1 MEFNERER
9 RIIER
14 LVHYNFIELNTLGK
28 FLQEEILTVDAG
40 LSTMCIKD
48 LDKNVLYIN
57 THIFNTDNELR
68 RGLFIITEIF
78 LLFLKL
84 KKNGLIICID
94 GDDANAVLTAGLPN
108 LKQSHENAM
117 QVLIMENGDYIR
129 NGDLEWCDS
138 SGNIKYKAFA
148 IEEKAIP
155 IRQLMGAVIFISQE
169 LVSLVDRNFKS
180 EEESRFIRELHWTR
194 ASFAVAFF
202 GLLIATVS
210 PFIFD
215 TKLDDKQFDKII
227 ENLRR
232 DEVSIMKNEAERIS
246 MDSLCDKRWQLI
258 GRVKNCN

>member
-84 KKNGLIICID
+84 K
-94 GDDANAVLTAGLPN
+94 
-108 LKQSHENAM
+108 
-117 QVLIMENGDYIR
+117 
-129 NGDLEWCDS
+129 
-138 SGNIKYKAFA
+138 
-148 IEEKAIP
+148 
-155 IRQLMGAVIFISQE
+155 IF
-169 LVSLVDRNFKS
+169 
-180 EEESRFIRELHWTR
+180 
-194 ASFAVAFF
+194 FF
-202 GLLIATVS
+202 
-210 PFIFD
+210 
-215 TKLDDKQFDKII
+215 
-227 ENLRR
+227 E
-232 DEVSIMKNEAERIS
+232 
-246 MDSLCDKRWQLI
+246 
-258 GRVKNCN
+258 

>member
-14 LVHYNFIELNTLGK
+14 LVNYNFIELNTLGK

-94 GDDANAVLTAGLPN
+94 GDDANAVLMAGLPN

-194 ASFAVAFF
+194 ASFAVAFL

-232 DEVSIMKNEAERIS
+232 DEVSIMKNETEIIS